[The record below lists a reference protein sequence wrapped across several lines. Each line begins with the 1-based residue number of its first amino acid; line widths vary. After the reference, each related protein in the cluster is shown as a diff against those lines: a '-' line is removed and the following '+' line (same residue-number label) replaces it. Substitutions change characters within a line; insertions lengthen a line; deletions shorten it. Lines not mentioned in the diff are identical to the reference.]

1 MKKLIPIL
9 AVFLILSTLL
19 VSCGKIEK
27 YHDTPK
33 DVYLAV
39 PYVDPAEWRN
49 YRYLK
54 EELGTIELDSNTLL
68 WIAVCS
74 AVEDSGYFETIIVK
88 EVKKENGKYTFGNF
102 TYSFD
107 PNTINSQ
114 KQFTAKDMLNE
125 EFNGK
130 TLVFDVWNTEK
141 LGEKTNEY
149 QYKDFNINTKETTCN
164 FTVIYRIGE

>member
-9 AVFLILSTLL
+9 AVFLILSTFF

-27 YHDTPK
+27 YHDSPQE
-33 DVYLAV
+33 VYLAV

-102 TYSFD
+102 TYSFE

-114 KQFTAKDMLNE
+114 KQFNGIEMILEDID
-125 EFNGK
+125 GK

-141 LGEKTNEY
+141 LGDKTDYFN
-149 QYKDFNINTKETTCN
+149 YKDFGVNTKENTCN
-164 FTVIYRIGE
+164 FTVIYRFE

>member
-1 MKKLIPIL
+1 MKKLF
-9 AVFLILSTLL
+9 VLITIIATLL
-19 VSCGKIEK
+19 SFCSCGIIEK
-27 YHDTPK
+27 YHNTPK

-54 EELGTIELDSNTLL
+54 EELGTIELTENTLL
-68 WIAVCS
+68 WVAVCS

-114 KQFTAKDMLNE
+114 KQFTAKDMLKE

-130 TLVFDVWNTEK
+130 TLTFDVWNTEK

-164 FTVIYRIGE
+164 FTIIYQITN

>member
-27 YHDTPK
+27 YHDSPQE
-33 DVYLAV
+33 VYLAV

-102 TYSFD
+102 TYSFE

-114 KQFTAKDMLNE
+114 KQFNGIEMILEDID
-125 EFNGK
+125 GK

-141 LGEKTNEY
+141 LGDKTDYFN
-149 QYKDFNINTKETTCN
+149 YKDFGVNTKENTCN

>member
-1 MKKLIPIL
+1 MKKIITILICL
-9 AVFLILSTLL
+9 VFLLNFA
-19 VSCGKIEK
+19 SCGKIEQ
-27 YHDTPK
+27 YHDAPK

-49 YRYLK
+49 FRYLK
-54 EELGTIELDSNTLL
+54 EELGIIELTDDHLL

-88 EVKKENGKYTFGNF
+88 DIKIENGKYTFGSF

-107 PNTINSQ
+107 PNTVNSQ

-125 EFNGK
+125 EINEK
-130 TLVFDVWNTEK
+130 ILTFDVWNTEK
-141 LGEKTNEY
+141 LGDKTSEY
-149 QYKDFNINTKETTCN
+149 QYKDFIVNTKATICN
-164 FTVIYRIGE
+164 FTVIYRIGG

>member
-9 AVFLILSTLL
+9 AVFLILSTLF

-54 EELGTIELDSNTLL
+54 EELGIIELDSNTLL

-102 TYSFD
+102 TYSFE

-114 KQFTAKDMLNE
+114 KQFNGIEMILEDID
-125 EFNGK
+125 GK

-141 LGEKTNEY
+141 LGDKTDYFN
-149 QYKDFNINTKETTCN
+149 YKDFGVNTKENTCN
-164 FTVIYRIGE
+164 FTVIYRFE

>member
-1 MKKLIPIL
+1 MKKLF
-9 AVFLILSTLL
+9 VLITIIATLL
-19 VSCGKIEK
+19 SFYSCGIIEK
-27 YHDTPK
+27 YHNTPK
-33 DVYLAV
+33 DVYLAF

-54 EELGTIELDSNTLL
+54 EELGIIELTENTLL
-68 WIAVCS
+68 WVAVCS

-88 EVKKENGKYTFGNF
+88 AIKIENGKYTFGNF
-102 TYSFD
+102 TYSFE

-114 KQFTAKDMLNE
+114 KQFNGIEMILEDID
-125 EFNGK
+125 GK

-141 LGEKTNEY
+141 LGDKTDYFN
-149 QYKDFNINTKETTCN
+149 YKDFGVNTKENTCN

>member
-19 VSCGKIEK
+19 VSCGIIEK
-27 YHDTPK
+27 HHNTPK

-54 EELGTIELDSNTLL
+54 EELGTIELTENTLL
-68 WIAVCS
+68 WVAVCS

-88 EVKKENGKYTFGNF
+88 DIKIENGKYTFGNF
-102 TYSFD
+102 TYSFE

-114 KQFTAKDMLNE
+114 KQF
-125 EFNGK
+125 NGIEMILEDIDGK
-130 TLVFDVWNTEK
+130 KLVFDVWNTEK
-141 LGEKTNEY
+141 LGDKTDYFN
-149 QYKDFNINTKETTCN
+149 YKDFSVNTKENTCN
-164 FTVIYRIGE
+164 FTVIYRFE